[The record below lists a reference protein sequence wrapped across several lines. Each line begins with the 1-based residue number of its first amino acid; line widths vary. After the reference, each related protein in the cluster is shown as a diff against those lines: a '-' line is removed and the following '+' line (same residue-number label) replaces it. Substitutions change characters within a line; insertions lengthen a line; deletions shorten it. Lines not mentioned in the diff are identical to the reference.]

1 MRMTDDDERVIFNLD
16 LNYSD
21 DDRKE
26 VKSIETYYIF
36 DKIVNYITFN
46 VKNLN

>member
-1 MRMTDDDERVIFNLD
+1 MRMT
-16 LNYSD
+16 D